1 VGAADLPRRP
11 LQDKFLQVATVPA
24 NACQRTKFQLSCSIS
39 FRDMRGVPKYNVG
52 AVDVPKRPLAD
63 KFLLGAILPENAYQD
78 TKFQLPS
85 SNSFRDKEGVPKFN
99 VGATTPLPYP

>member
-1 VGAADLPRRP
+1 
-11 LQDKFLQVATVPA
+11 
-24 NACQRTKFQLSCSIS
+24 
-39 FRDMRGVPKYNVG
+39 MRGVPKYNVG